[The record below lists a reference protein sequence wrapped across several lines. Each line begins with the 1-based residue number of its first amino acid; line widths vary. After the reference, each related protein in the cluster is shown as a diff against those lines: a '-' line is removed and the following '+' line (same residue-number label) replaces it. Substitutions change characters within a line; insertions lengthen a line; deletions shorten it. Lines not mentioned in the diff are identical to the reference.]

1 MSEDKKVQFVPF
13 HTINQFM
20 LPEYRQ
26 EILLK
31 VLSHLDELPADRKSN
46 ILGQV
51 KRYVKLHGFRNSTLA
66 PLLVKVKGAGGAFDK
81 HPDFVAQI
89 LMAWSELHLELRQ
102 QIYDLLV
109 ERKWELLPVDTDRT
123 KLPGFLVRWPKQ
135 ESYDVLDAAFAAKY
149 PELKAHEYDVR
160 LMIVWLSGRLPYDM
174 DEDEEEAE
182 TVEQKPE

>member
-1 MSEDKKVQFVPF
+1 MGNMSEANQVQFVPF

-26 EILLK
+26 EILQK
-31 VLSHLDELPADRKSN
+31 VLGHLDELPDERKN
-46 ILGQV
+46 KILSQV

-66 PLLVKVKGAGGAFDK
+66 PLMVKVKGSGGAFDK
-81 HPDFVAQI
+81 YSDFVAQI
-89 LMAWSELHLELRQ
+89 LMAWSEMHLDLRQ

-109 ERKWELLPVDTDRT
+109 EREWELLPVDTDRS
-123 KLPGFLVRWPKQ
+123 KLPGFLIRWPKK

-149 PELKAHEYDVR
+149 PDSRAHEYDVR

-174 DEDEEEAE
+174 VEGDEEEESAD
-182 TVEQKPE
+182 Q